1 MLAVINIVSLILD
14 NFVKNRRERKGGL
27 QRKRKSNTVRP
38 IIPIFFDA
46 FAASFPVF
54 FDAISACFTSR
65 TYFISLILRLIFLSN
80 GEQVYCCILH
90 ILLVLRSAFYISLN
104 LILFLFHDL
113 YNFVLRYRRSLLKYQ
128 PVLWTEKRMDSVR
141 FATGYET
148 RRTTLSETEIRRES
162 RMWWNSR
169 VGIHCVWG
177 ILLKSRELHFCISKS
192 RWMFNPFYLYSSA
205 DVSLLMYCYIAS
217 VTYVLHEFS
226 MNLQNTAYVCIADR
240 GTIDERQL

>member
-1 MLAVINIVSLILD
+1 MLLPPLSPFSLMLFPPALHHGLTSYHWFFVS
-14 NFVKNRRERKGGL
+14 FSFRMENR
-27 QRKRKSNTVRP
+27 
-38 IIPIFFDA
+38 F
-46 FAASFPVF
+46 
-54 FDAISACFTSR
+54 C
-65 TYFISLILRLIFLSN
+65 
-80 GEQVYCCILH
+80 CCILH

-162 RMWWNSR
+162 HMRWNSR

-192 RWMFNPFYLYSSA
+192 RWMFNPFYLYSYA

-240 GTIDERQL
+240 GTTDERQL